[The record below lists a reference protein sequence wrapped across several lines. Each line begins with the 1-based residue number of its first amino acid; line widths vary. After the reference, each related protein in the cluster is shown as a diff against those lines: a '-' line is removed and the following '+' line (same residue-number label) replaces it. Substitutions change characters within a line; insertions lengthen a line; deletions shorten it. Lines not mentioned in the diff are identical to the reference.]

1 MRDPYYTLDTIRPQ
15 TSLGYLVKRV
25 YRLAHAQV
33 QAAFDDGEFT
43 FTQWVAL
50 SLLRGG
56 MAETASGLAR
66 EIGHDTGA
74 MTRVIDQLAQAGL
87 VERHPDPSDRRVTKL
102 SVTKEGEAALRRTTP
117 RVMDIW
123 NLLLADFPRADV
135 DRFIAML
142 TIMEGKLLRMEADRA
157 ERAGADA

>member
-1 MRDPYYTLDTIRPQ
+1 MQDPYYTLDTLCPR
-15 TSLGYLVKRV
+15 TSLGYLLKRI

-33 QAAFDDGEFT
+33 EAAFDDGEFT

-50 SLLRGG
+50 TLLRGG
-56 MAETASGLAR
+56 LAETASGLAR

-74 MTRVIDQLAQAGL
+74 MTRVIDQLAQSVL
-87 VERHPDPSDRRVTKL
+87 LERRPDPTDRRVAKL
-102 SVTKEGEAALRRTTP
+102 SVTQEGEAALKRTTP

-142 TIMEGKLLRMEADRA
+142 TIMEGKLVRMEADRA
-157 ERAGADA
+157 GADA